1 MARDIPVTLEPEGE
15 GITSCLTPPGFN
27 EGRDK
32 GVTNAVSLRCCCP
45 ARAGEQV
52 IRVPLRRFP
61 LCPREPSWKAEHG
74 PLRSNSILSLELLPS
89 TEQAA
94 TELLWHLP
102 AKEQE
107 LLINWLHHL
116 ASCSVF
122 CVVNCLIQ
130 VSRCATEKYAWVYKP
145 GVPGMKQALWAAAPG
160 FAGACLIDE
169 IDLTEPNIPTFVR
182 QSSQQCQLQG
192 WEHGNIL

>member
-1 MARDIPVTLEPEGE
+1 MARDLPVAPEPEGE

-32 GVTNAVSLRCCCP
+32 GVTKAVALHCCCT

-52 IRVPLRRFP
+52 ICMPLRRLP
-61 LCPREPSWKAEHG
+61 LCPHEPSWKPERG
-74 PLRSNSILSLELLPS
+74 LVGSSSILSLELLPAA
-89 TEQAA
+89 EQAA

-122 CVVNCLIQ
+122 VLLA
-130 VSRCATEKYAWVYKP
+130 VSSKSADVLENYAWVYGP
-145 GVPGMKQALWAAAPG
+145 
-160 FAGACLIDE
+160 ACL
-169 IDLTEPNIPTFVR
+169 
-182 QSSQQCQLQG
+182 Q
-192 WEHGNIL
+192 